1 MDHSTP
7 QAATTDSLSAG
18 YTALAE
24 ARWAD
29 ALACFTSAVAAGES
43 AEAHEGLAM
52 AAWWLDD
59 VPVVFDS
66 RERAYR
72 GYRQAGDRLGAAR
85 SAIWIG
91 LDHYIYRG
99 ELAIADGW
107 LQRAERLLDGLE
119 PAAEHGWLAIWSGH
133 IALFER
139 KDVAAAR
146 ALSAWTLALARP
158 LGLADLEALALAL
171 EGLAMVSAG
180 EVSEGMRRLDESTT
194 AAVSGDVSD
203 YDAIATIC
211 CYLIFACERVRDY
224 DRAAQWCSKVEA
236 ISLGCD
242 YRSMFPV
249 CRTHYAAVLIWR
261 GEWRQAE
268 LELIEASRRLNA
280 ARRGWAPDSVVRLA
294 ELRRRQGR
302 LADAAALFE
311 EAASDPRALL
321 GQAELALERGDLVS
335 AADLV
340 ERFLRRVPA
349 DDRTERTQALE
360 LAIRVQIRRSSLD
373 QAHSLLAE
381 LERVA
386 GLVGTAPLDALVAL
400 SRGRLATAASDADM
414 ARRSL
419 EDAVDLFQQ
428 SGAPYEMAL
437 ARLELAR
444 VLISEDRRQ
453 AATTEAQTALDTLQR
468 IGAEPA
474 ARQARDLL
482 QSLKANGTLPARQP
496 DALTRRER
504 DVLRLLAGGASN
516 QQIADT
522 LFISIRTVERHI
534 STIYAKL
541 NATGG
546 TARAVATAY
555 AISHGIAGPPMS
567 S

>member
-1 MDHSTP
+1 
-7 QAATTDSLSAG
+7 
-18 YTALAE
+18 
-24 ARWAD
+24 
-29 ALACFTSAVAAGES
+29 
-43 AEAHEGLAM
+43 
-52 AAWWLDD
+52 
-59 VPVVFDS
+59 
-66 RERAYR
+66 
-72 GYRQAGDRLGAAR
+72 
-85 SAIWIG
+85 
-91 LDHYIYRG
+91 
-99 ELAIADGW
+99 
-107 LQRAERLLDGLE
+107 
-119 PAAEHGWLAIWSGH
+119 
-133 IALFER
+133 
-139 KDVAAAR
+139 
-146 ALSAWTLALARP
+146 
-158 LGLADLEALALAL
+158 
-171 EGLAMVSAG
+171 
-180 EVSEGMRRLDESTT
+180 MRRLDESTT

-224 DRAAQWCSKVEA
+224 DRAAQWCAKVEA

-280 ARRGWAPDSVVRLA
+280 ARQGWAPDSVVRLA

-360 LAIRVQIRRSSLD
+360 LAIRVQIRRGSLD

-381 LERVA
+381 LEGVA
-386 GLVGTAPLDALVAL
+386 GLVGTGPLDALVAL
-400 SRGRLATAASDADM
+400 SRGRLAAAACDADL

-428 SGAPYEMAL
+428 TGAPYEVAL

-444 VLISEDRRQ
+444 VLVMEDRRQ
-453 AATTEAQTALDTLQR
+453 AATTEAQAALDTLQR

-482 QSLKANGTLPARQP
+482 QSLKADGTLSARHP

-516 QQIADT
+516 QQIADM
-522 LFISIRTVERHI
+522 LFISVRTVERHI

-555 AISHGIAGPPMS
+555 AISRGIADPRS